1 MVRFFLKITVLLIT
15 VMGNTVS
22 SGMMFPFHPD
32 AEQIQHNPDF
42 IEGVFVQ
49 AQTDNIPLYHAL
61 TPRQLLVLADK
72 RFNESMPESPV
83 ECNSLYRLRDNE
95 FFQKYQETKLIEKYK
110 IDRLQEERMAIF
122 CALPSNLAQKKIYD
136 QFKQMVKR
144 LSDDECC
151 AWINFIEDSAK
162 RYGFRVQTIPSYSL
176 IKKHCSI
183 ILMQEWMDGR
193 WDERLPEV
201 WRSYVAQAMKENGI
215 NPYRINLLS
224 LDELNTMEGVDGEDD
239 GDDGD
244 DVAVCSGPYFDKSAT
259 IALNRKQ
266 CKLNYSIDEQ
276 QLLKF
281 TAYHIVMH
289 IVCGHAAMQ
298 RETVN
303 AIIRSCYAY
312 EFIHQSQLKQHIG
325 DSVAYCRFALA
336 MERSADVLSA
346 LQNSELAECARKCGN
361 IDYSSLYS
369 GSYNYV
375 AVADANWQM
384 LKSIQ
389 EVSAYF

>member
-1 MVRFFLKITVLLIT
+1 
-15 VMGNTVS
+15 MGNTVS

-122 CALPSNLAQKKIYD
+122 SALPSNLTQKKIYD

-224 LDELNTMEGVDGEDD
+224 LDEVEHHG
-239 GDDGD
+239 
-244 DVAVCSGPYFDKSAT
+244 
-259 IALNRKQ
+259 R
-266 CKLNYSIDEQ
+266 
-276 QLLKF
+276 
-281 TAYHIVMH
+281 
-289 IVCGHAAMQ
+289 CGW
-298 RETVN
+298 R
-303 AIIRSCYAY
+303 R
-312 EFIHQSQLKQHIG
+312 
-325 DSVAYCRFALA
+325 
-336 MERSADVLSA
+336 
-346 LQNSELAECARKCGN
+346 
-361 IDYSSLYS
+361 
-369 GSYNYV
+369 
-375 AVADANWQM
+375 
-384 LKSIQ
+384 
-389 EVSAYF
+389 